1 MGPQFSEPYLCFHSD
16 FSLRSS
22 LPQMPMTQTAAH
34 PPVSNGVLEYLE
46 KELRNLNPGQHP
58 DLRTKSG
65 YPCSMLSSLGSA
77 EVVERRVIHLP
88 PLIRDPLSSR
98 TSNSSNQQRL
108 NPASSRRWDRSEG
121 RRQGY
126 HSDFLQGLQDRGIR
140 PWVPGRRELDPH
152 WSGRYHCSRPHE
164 SSMPWSDWDSLS
176 EGPSSSEAPWPP
188 RRPEPREG
196 AQRHGRRRHR
206 SYSPPLPSGPSSWSS
221 EEEKESL
228 PRNWGAQRRHR
239 RHRSQ
244 SPNWPEEKP
253 PSYRSLDVTPGKNN
267 RKKGSV
273 ERHLVSLGHPMEG
286 RAWLVAPQPASC
298 PQLTQALQSPF
309 LHKGRGRLG
318 HCLFLEGKG
327 RVSAGCRRGPGLAQG
342 LLCLSVHSATLSVPG
357 GRSGGLCWYAGE
369 GLRLGITKHSVVGSY
384 TSGPRCCL
392 ALDFATLF
400 PRPRLEMDRSVG
412 V

>member
-1 MGPQFSEPYLCFHSD
+1 MGPQFSVPYLCFHSD
-16 FSLRSS
+16 LSLRSS
-22 LPQMPMTQTAAH
+22 LPQMPMTQTVAH

-46 KELRNLNPGQHP
+46 KELRNLNPGQP
-58 DLRTKSG
+58 SDLRTKSG

-88 PLIRDPLSSR
+88 PLIRDPLSSS
-98 TSNSSNQQRL
+98 TSNSSHQQRL
-108 NPASSRRWDRSEG
+108 NPASSRRWDLSEG
-121 RRQGY
+121 RRQRY
-126 HSDFLQGLQDRGIR
+126 HSDFLQELQDRGIR

-152 WSGRYHCSRPHE
+152 WSGRHHRSRAHE

-228 PRNWGAQRRHR
+228 PRNWGAQRRHNRHR
-239 RHRSQ
+239 RRSQ
-244 SPNWPEEKP
+244 SPNWPEKP

-273 ERHLVSLGHPMEG
+273 ERRLVSLGHPMEG
-286 RAWLVAPQPASC
+286 RA
-298 PQLTQALQSPF
+298 
-309 LHKGRGRLG
+309 
-318 HCLFLEGKG
+318 
-327 RVSAGCRRGPGLAQG
+327 
-342 LLCLSVHSATLSVPG
+342 
-357 GRSGGLCWYAGE
+357 
-369 GLRLGITKHSVVGSY
+369 
-384 TSGPRCCL
+384 
-392 ALDFATLF
+392 
-400 PRPRLEMDRSVG
+400 
-412 V
+412 

>member
-1 MGPQFSEPYLCFHSD
+1 MIFIILGALLLLLLIGVCWCQCCPQYCCCYIRCPCCPTLCCCPEEALARHRYMKQVQALGPQMMEKPLYWGADRSSPVSSYAMNPLLQRD
-16 FSLRSS
+16 LSLRSS
-22 LPQMPMTQTAAH
+22 LPQMPMTQTVAH

-46 KELRNLNPGQHP
+46 KELRNLNPGQPP

-98 TSNSSNQQRL
+98 TSNSSHQQRL
-108 NPASSRRWDRSEG
+108 NPASSRRWDSSEG
-121 RRQGY
+121 RRQRY
-126 HSDFLQGLQDRGIR
+126 HSDFLQELQDRGIR

-152 WSGRYHCSRPHE
+152 WSGRHHRSRPHE

-176 EGPSSSEAPWPP
+176 EGPSSSETPWPP

-228 PRNWGAQRRHR
+228 PRNWGAQRRHNRHR
-239 RHRSQ
+239 RRSQ

-273 ERHLVSLGHPMEG
+273 ER
-286 RAWLVAPQPASC
+286 
-298 PQLTQALQSPF
+298 
-309 LHKGRGRLG
+309 RL
-318 HCLFLEGKG
+318 E
-327 RVSAGCRRGPGLAQG
+327 RES
-342 LLCLSVHSATLSVPG
+342 SHS
-357 GRSGGLCWYAGE
+357 GRS
-369 GLRLGITKHSVVGSY
+369 VVI
-384 TSGPRCCL
+384 
-392 ALDFATLF
+392 
-400 PRPRLEMDRSVG
+400 
-412 V
+412 